1 MAIGVGS
8 LVPRVYTDFRGI
20 DATKRDITLTRSPET
35 LNMWINYK
43 DTLGKCI
50 ETRPGMILNKEF
62 ENKVLGIFFYKV
74 GNVQMTIVHS
84 GTKLYKIVN
93 GETTEIYTGM
103 NIKPSKS
110 FVYNNMLYIVDGIN
124 YLKFDGQQIGD
135 VVGYAPRTSI
145 SGDPKTGSRATFE
158 WVNLLSDYRINS
170 FVGDGE
176 SSVYKLD
183 VESFDDEVPEVKVET
198 KVGSTYED
206 VIYTPISDYTWDRT
220 KGTIT
225 FIRIPDKPV
234 TAGRDNVFIKFKKH
248 VSGNYEKISHCPL
261 VTTFN
266 DTIFFAGNID
276 YPNVLWHSR
285 EDNPTYVP
293 DINYNNEGLDL
304 GLVKA
309 LIPGNNALW
318 VIKEGTQ
325 SNNSV
330 FYHVPVYTTDPDRQ
344 IAVYEYAST
353 HSNISIGCNATGV
366 NFGDDIIFF
375 SPRGMEGIGGD
386 ITTEQFLAHRS
397 SLVDALL
404 LNEEEYKNMILEE
417 YEGYL
422 LVILKNKVYLC
433 NSRSKFTFDD
443 HIEYDWFYWELEK
456 DITCTRVENGILY
469 LGTEEGIYTLTD
481 MSNEREIRSYWTTPE
496 DEFGVGQYVKTTSK
510 KGCVVDMKGEK
521 VEVYTK
527 TDNKEFEYID
537 TYTNLKE
544 YVVCRIKKKKWK
556 SIQLKFSS
564 NKPFGLFSCDLQA
577 YVGGYVKR

>member
-1 MAIGVGS
+1 M
-8 LVPRVYTDFRGI
+8 
-20 DATKRDITLTRSPET
+20 
-35 LNMWINYK
+35 
-43 DTLGKCI
+43 
-50 ETRPGMILNKEF
+50 
-62 ENKVLGIFFYKV
+62 
-74 GNVQMTIVHS
+74 
-84 GTKLYKIVN
+84 
-93 GETTEIYTGM
+93 
-103 NIKPSKS
+103 
-110 FVYNNMLYIVDGIN
+110 
-124 YLKFDGQQIGD
+124 
-135 VVGYAPRTSI
+135 
-145 SGDPKTGSRATFE
+145 
-158 WVNLLSDYRINS
+158 
-170 FVGDGE
+170 
-176 SSVYKLD
+176 
-183 VESFDDEVPEVKVET
+183 
-198 KVGSTYED
+198 
-206 VIYTPISDYTWDRT
+206 
-220 KGTIT
+220 
-225 FIRIPDKPV
+225 
-234 TAGRDNVFIKFKKH
+234 
-248 VSGNYEKISHCPL
+248 
-261 VTTFN
+261 
-266 DTIFFAGNID
+266 
-276 YPNVLWHSR
+276 
-285 EDNPTYVP
+285 
-293 DINYNNEGLDL
+293 
-304 GLVKA
+304 
-309 LIPGNNALW
+309 W